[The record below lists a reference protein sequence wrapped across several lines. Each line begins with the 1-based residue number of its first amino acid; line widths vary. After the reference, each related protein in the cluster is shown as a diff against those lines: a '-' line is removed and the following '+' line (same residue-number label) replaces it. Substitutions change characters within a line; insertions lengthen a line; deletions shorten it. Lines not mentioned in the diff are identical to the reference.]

1 LSRWGDKVRSEL
13 VENDPVI
20 GWRNRPVVGLSP
32 GMNAMTVDV
41 EDYFQVEA
49 FFSHIDRANW
59 DKIECRV
66 ERNVDRILQLFSDHG
81 IKGTFFTLGW
91 IAKRYP
97 RMVQRIVASGH
108 ELASH
113 GVAHIRADRQS
124 RDLFANDVLTAREM
138 LENIGG
144 APVLGYR
151 ATSFSI
157 TRHNL
162 WALSVLEEVGY
173 RYSSSTHPIKH
184 DLYGIA
190 GQPRFAFY
198 PFSNSR
204 FVEIPVTTVRLF
216 GCNWPAGGG
225 GYFRLFPY
233 AVFKRNLKAVQRRD
247 QKPCTFYFHPWE
259 IDPEQPRI
267 GGTSAKTRFRHYL
280 NLSRTYGRLQ
290 QLLRDFEWSSIAS
303 VYKIDR
309 DS

>member
-1 LSRWGDKVRSEL
+1 
-13 VENDPVI
+13 
-20 GWRNRPVVGLSP
+20 
-32 GMNAMTVDV
+32 MTVDV

-49 FFSHIDRANW
+49 FFPHISRADW
-59 DKIECRV
+59 DNIECRV
-66 ERNVDRILQLFSDHG
+66 ERNVDRILQLFADHG

-97 RMVQRIVASGH
+97 GMVRRIVANGH

-113 GVAHIRADRQS
+113 GVAHIRADQQS
-124 RDLFANDVLTAREM
+124 RVLFANDVRTAKEM

-157 TRHNL
+157 TRRNL
-162 WALSVLEEVGY
+162 WALNVLEEAGY

-184 DLYGIA
+184 DLYGIPE
-190 GQPRFAFY
+190 QPRFAFY
-198 PFSNSR
+198 PFSNSK
-204 FVEIPVTTVRLF
+204 FVEIPVTTVRMF
-216 GCNWPAGGG
+216 GSNWPAGGG
-225 GYFRLFPY
+225 GYFRLLPY
-233 AVFKRNLKAVQRRD
+233 TVFKRNLKAVQRRD

-259 IDPEQPRI
+259 IDPDQPRI
-267 GGTSAKTRFRHYL
+267 RGTSAKTRFRHYI

-290 QLLRDFEWSSIAS
+290 RLLRDFEWSSIAS